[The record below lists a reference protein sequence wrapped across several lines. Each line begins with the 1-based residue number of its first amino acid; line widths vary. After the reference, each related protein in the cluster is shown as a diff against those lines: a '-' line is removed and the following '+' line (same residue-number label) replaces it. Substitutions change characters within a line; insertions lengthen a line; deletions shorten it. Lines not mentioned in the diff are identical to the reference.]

1 MEDAGSGKII
11 MLTEDNLGILKSR
24 GNEGKVKKRSRKMG
38 GKNQIIK
45 KKKL

>member
-1 MEDAGSGKII
+1 

-24 GNEGKVKKRSRKMG
+24 GNEGKVKKKESKNG

-45 KKKL
+45 EKKF